1 MTVEIDPTVTSIERP
16 QLVATFERLR
26 RYFATGVT
34 RDAGWRVRQ
43 LEALKRLLVE
53 REGDIVEAVKADLGR
68 NDFDAWFGDVAPPLG
83 DIEYA
88 LKHLKSW
95 MKPQRRKVPLM
106 QRPAK
111 ARIQYEPLGVV
122 LVIGP
127 WNYPVNLSLGPV
139 VAALAAGNCV
149 VLKPSEVAP
158 RTSALM
164 AELLPAYLD
173 TDAVAVVEG
182 DGAVTQELL
191 ALGFDLAFFT
201 GGTEIGR
208 KIMAGAANTL
218 TPVVLEL
225 GGKSPV
231 IVTQDADLEVTARRI
246 AWVKLLNSGQ
256 TCIAPD
262 YLLVHE
268 SVRDDL
274 VAKIRT
280 SLAEMSA
287 EDTGGRPIVNQRQF
301 DRLRG
306 YLAVTKG
313 TVVAGGDVDDAER
326 TITPAILVDPDLDE
340 PAMTEEIF
348 GPILPVATYSDLDE
362 AIRFVNSRPKPLGLY
377 VFSRNR
383 KVADRIVEQIPA
395 GGAVINHCAIHYLL
409 PSLPFGGVGASGMGS
424 YHGEWG
430 FYAFSHRKSVAVKPF
445 RPDLRIVYPPYS
457 EKTQKLLRKMF

>member
-1 MTVEIDPTVTSIERP
+1 MSVETQPALTPTEP
-16 QLVATFERLR
+16 FPEVATLERLR
-26 RYFATGVT
+26 RYFATGAT
-34 RDAGWRVRQ
+34 RGIEWRIAQ

-53 REGDIVEAVKADLGR
+53 RERDIVEAVKADLGR
-68 NDFDAWFGDVAPPLG
+68 NDFDAWFGDVAPPSG

-106 QRPAK
+106 QMPAK
-111 ARIQYEPLGVV
+111 ARIQFEPLGVV

-127 WNYPVNLSLGPV
+127 WNYPVNLSLGPI

-173 TDAVAVVEG
+173 NDAVAVVEG
-182 DGAVTQELL
+182 DGVVTQELL
-191 ALGFDLAFFT
+191 AQGFDLAFFT

-218 TPVVLEL
+218 TPVILEL

-231 IVTQDADLEVTARRI
+231 FVTPDADLDVTARRI

-262 YLLVHE
+262 YLIVHE
-268 SVRDDL
+268 SVKDEL
-274 VAKIRT
+274 VAKIRS
-280 SLAEMSA
+280 SLAEMSVGEPA
-287 EDTGGRPIVNQRQF
+287 VRPIVNERQF

-306 YLAVTKG
+306 YLAQTRG
-313 TVVAGGDVDDAER
+313 TVAVGGDIDVDAC
-326 TITPAILVDPDLDE
+326 AIAPTVLVDPDLDE

-348 GPILPVATYSDLDE
+348 GPILPVIGYTDLDA
-362 AIRFVNSRPKPLGLY
+362 AIRLVNSRPKPLGLY
-377 VFSRNR
+377 VFSRDT

-430 FYAFSHRKSVAVKPF
+430 FQAFSHRKSVAVKPF
-445 RPDLRIVYPPYS
+445 KPDLRMVYPPYS
-457 EKTQKLLRKMF
+457 EKTQKLLRRMF

>member
-1 MTVEIDPTVTSIERP
+1 
-16 QLVATFERLR
+16 
-26 RYFATGVT
+26 
-34 RDAGWRVRQ
+34 
-43 LEALKRLLVE
+43 
-53 REGDIVEAVKADLGR
+53 
-68 NDFDAWFGDVAPPLG
+68 
-83 DIEYA
+83 
-88 LKHLKSW
+88 
-95 MKPQRRKVPLM
+95 
-106 QRPAK
+106 
-111 ARIQYEPLGVV
+111 
-122 LVIGP
+122 
-127 WNYPVNLSLGPV
+127 
-139 VAALAAGNCV
+139 
-149 VLKPSEVAP
+149 
-158 RTSALM
+158 M

-173 TDAVAVVEG
+173 ADTVVVVEG

-231 IVTQDADLEVTARRI
+231 FVTQDADLDVTARRI

-268 SVRDDL
+268 SVKDDL

-445 RPDLRIVYPPYS
+445 KPDLRIVYPPYS
-457 EKTQKLLRKMF
+457 EKTQKLLRRMF

>member
-1 MTVEIDPTVTSIERP
+1 MTVEIDPAATSIERL
-16 QLVATFERLR
+16 QLAATFDGLR
-26 RYFATGVT
+26 RHFASGVT
-34 RDAGWRVRQ
+34 RDASWRVRQ

-53 REGDIVEAVKADLGR
+53 RERDIVEAVKADLGR

-106 QRPAK
+106 QMPAK

-173 TDAVAVVEG
+173 ADAVAVVEG
-182 DGAVTQELL
+182 DGVVTQELL

-231 IVTQDADLEVTARRI
+231 FVTQDADLDVTARRI

-268 SVRDDL
+268 SVKDDL

-280 SLAEMSA
+280 SLAEMTA

-313 TVVAGGDVDDAER
+313 TVVAGGDVDDADL

-383 KVADRIVEQIPA
+383 KVADRIVELIPA

-457 EKTQKLLRKMF
+457 ERTQKLLRRMF

>member
-1 MTVEIDPTVTSIERP
+1 MTVEIDPTATSIERP
-16 QLVATFERLR
+16 QLAATFEGLR
-26 RYFATGVT
+26 RHFASGVT
-34 RDAGWRVRQ
+34 RDASWRVSQ

-53 REGDIVEAVKADLGR
+53 REHDIVEAVKADLGR

-95 MKPQRRKVPLM
+95 MKPQRRRVPLM
-106 QRPAK
+106 QMPAK

-231 IVTQDADLEVTARRI
+231 FVTQDADLDVTARRI

-268 SVRDDL
+268 SVKDDL

-348 GPILPVATYSDLDE
+348 GPILPVATYADLDE

-445 RPDLRIVYPPYS
+445 RPDLRLVYPPYS